1 MQHLTQYAF
10 GAHLID
16 WAGLVMVYL
25 IAAVLA
31 KLTTAPR
38 KEGR

>member
-10 GAHLID
+10 GAHVID
-16 WAGLVMVYL
+16 WVGLVIVYL
-25 IAAVLA
+25 IAAE
-31 KLTTAPR
+31 LTAVTAPR